1 MHCPCMY
8 GKGEGA
14 EQSEKRSHQKT
25 NTQRHRMG
33 NKARPCTAG
42 SENIARGAGGGMPE
56 RKNTW
61 KEKKGWNTARS
72 DSMSEVMHVIG
83 EFPT

>member
-1 MHCPCMY
+1 MHCRCMY

-14 EQSEKRSHQKT
+14 EQSEKRSHRKT
-25 NTQRHRMG
+25 RRHCMG
-33 NKARPCTAG
+33 NKAHPCTAG